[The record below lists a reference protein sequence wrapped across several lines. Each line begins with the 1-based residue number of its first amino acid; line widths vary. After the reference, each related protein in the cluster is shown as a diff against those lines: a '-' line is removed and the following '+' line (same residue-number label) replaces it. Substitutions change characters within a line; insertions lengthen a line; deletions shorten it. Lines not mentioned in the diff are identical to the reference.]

1 MKRLKFPIIF
11 ALVLLSGSACN
22 KILEQEPQGSLDA
35 NTAYTTRQGVE
46 AGLIGIYDALQS
58 GNYYG
63 LRFQAFSDMGADN
76 INHTGT
82 FPSFAQI
89 FNRQILADNVELV
102 NMWNTIYNGIN
113 RANNIISSAENLED
127 PAFNKSNAI
136 AEARFLRALMYHDL
150 LRYFGGS
157 ATGYNKGNGVGVP
170 LFTTP
175 TLTPA
180 DAAPRERATEAEVI
194 TQIKSDIDF
203 AITNLTGT
211 NVARANLRAARMLKA
226 RVELY
231 NEEFAAAEAAA
242 TEVLSAYEGSSLG
255 GLAPDYRSLWNV
267 KNVAPE
273 SVFEL
278 PFAIDDANS
287 IAFFYFP
294 GVNGGRNEITSSPG
308 LLNAHEAG
316 DLRRTVNVTVLDNT
330 SVPRIPANKTLK
342 AFRVAGDDNVI
353 LMRLAELYLIR
364 AEARARK
371 ASPDLAG
378 AANDLNIVRKRAG
391 LEPITPVSA
400 EEAVLAIERERRI
413 ELAHEG
419 HRWFDLRRYNK
430 ISSLGISEPFRALY
444 PIPLREV
451 QTSGGIVEQ
460 NEGY

>member
-1 MKRLKFPIIF
+1 MKFPIIF
-11 ALVLLSGSACN
+11 AFVLLTGSACN
-22 KILEQEPQGSLDA
+22 KILEQEPQGALDA
-35 NTAYTTRQGVE
+35 NTAFTTRQGVE

-63 LRFQAFSDMGADN
+63 LRYQAFADMGADN

-89 FNRQILADNVELV
+89 FNKQILADNVELN

-113 RANNIISSAENLED
+113 RANNIIASAENLED
-127 PAFNKSNAI
+127 PAFNKQNAI

-170 LFTTP
+170 LFTAP
-175 TLTPA
+175 TLTPSDA
-180 DAAPRERATEAEVI
+180 DPKERATEAEVI

-203 AITNLTGT
+203 AVANLTGT
-211 NVARANLRAARMLKA
+211 NVARATARAARMLKA

-231 NEEFAAAEAAA
+231 NEEFAAAEATA
-242 TEVLSAYEGSSLG
+242 TEVLSVYAGATLG
-255 GLAPDYRSLWNV
+255 GLAPDYRSLWAV

-294 GVNGGRNEITSSPG
+294 GANGGRNEITSSPG
-308 LLNAHEAG
+308 LANAHEAG
-316 DLRRTVNVTVLDNT
+316 DLRKAVNVTVLDNT

-353 LMRLAELYLIR
+353 VMRLAELYLIR

-378 AANDLNIVRKRAG
+378 AAADINIVRQRAG
-391 LEPITPVSA
+391 LDPITPASA
-400 EEAVLAIERERRI
+400 EETVLAVERERRV

-430 ISSLGISEPFRALY
+430 IASLGINEAFRALY

-460 NEGY
+460 NDGY